1 MAVISTDNVSH
12 GVPLGPAEAAEFRP
26 LLENAGLGPAFEG
39 VAFSRGGHVDDDGD
53 GVDDRHAQDLDRDGI
68 VDSGADF
75 WTAYL
80 FHMRDMVRQSA
91 LDYMQLIRIVRAW
104 DGTRT
109 WAVDTNGDGIENDL
123 AGDFDGDGVVD
134 VGAESPIYV
143 LGASLGGIMA
153 TTLGALE
160 PEVDAIIPIAGG
172 GRLTDVGVRSLQ
184 GGVPQAVLMRAMG
197 PLYLTT
203 VNTDG
208 SALVY
213 TQATEL
219 NRLTTVPIARL
230 NADSRL
236 QPGDTMIATNLNNGE
251 VACGYL
257 LPDPTEDGVAARAR
271 VALPSDVGDTTIIHF
286 HRGPV
291 LVTGSS
297 DCALLEDAG
306 PPFLV
311 IDTMPAPTDDE
322 GNPITFEGIPI
333 EGGPLRALAEGFGLR
348 RGNPELRRF
357 MSLAQMVID
366 PADPGVLARHLAA
379 QPFEYPL
386 KGDTTGARFMLVTT
400 VGDMNVPASTGVTV
414 GRAAGVIDFL
424 HADPRYGKPV
434 NQVLI
439 DTFTAEAVH
448 AYARHRYVDPPDG
461 PTIRELLHLDDTS
474 ATHVD
479 VENFSEGQD
488 IWEDNVPRLD
498 PGLGLMMTHDMWGN
512 DLGGVSGAVFPFAI
526 PTGQHGFPLP
536 GEMTD
541 WALAICGERNG
552 AGADVC
558 AVENVVG
565 QTFDIGWFM
574 LHGFAA
580 YFGSG
585 GTVAPFQSGCW
596 TKDACNDIPP
606 APPPRE
612 AASLP

>member
-1 MAVISTDNVSH
+1 
-12 GVPLGPAEAAEFRP
+12 
-26 LLENAGLGPAFEG
+26 
-39 VAFSRGGHVDDDGD
+39 
-53 GVDDRHAQDLDRDGI
+53 
-68 VDSGADF
+68 
-75 WTAYL
+75 
-80 FHMRDMVRQSA
+80 
-91 LDYMQLIRIVRAW
+91 
-104 DGTRT
+104 
-109 WAVDTNGDGIENDL
+109 
-123 AGDFDGDGVVD
+123 
-134 VGAESPIYV
+134 
-143 LGASLGGIMA
+143 
-153 TTLGALE
+153 
-160 PEVDAIIPIAGG
+160 
-172 GRLTDVGVRSLQ
+172 
-184 GGVPQAVLMRAMG
+184 
-197 PLYLTT
+197 
-203 VNTDG
+203 
-208 SALVY
+208 
-213 TQATEL
+213 
-219 NRLTTVPIARL
+219 
-230 NADSRL
+230 
-236 QPGDTMIATNLNNGE
+236 
-251 VACGYL
+251 
-257 LPDPTEDGVAARAR
+257 

-297 DCALLEDAG
+297 DCALVEDAG

-311 IDTMPAPTDDE
+311 IDAMPAPTDDE